1 MARIPEKVHTAA
13 RRENGPQEAFLK
25 GQCVAV
31 RNGWQRPAW
40 GCCSSDQL
48 V

>member
-1 MARIPEKVHTAA
+1 MARIPEKERTAA

-31 RNGWQRPAW
+31 RNEWQRPAW
-40 GCCSSDQL
+40 GGCVVGQL